1 MWRKSHTNR
10 VEHHGG
16 KMMRVSDQKS
26 SSSSNCLPFSFSD
39 ASTMQ
44 MLLSAQVA
52 FTWLNRKMK
61 LINHM

>member
-26 SSSSNCLPFSFSD
+26 SSSLNCLPFSFSD

-52 FTWLNRKMK
+52 FTWLNPKMK